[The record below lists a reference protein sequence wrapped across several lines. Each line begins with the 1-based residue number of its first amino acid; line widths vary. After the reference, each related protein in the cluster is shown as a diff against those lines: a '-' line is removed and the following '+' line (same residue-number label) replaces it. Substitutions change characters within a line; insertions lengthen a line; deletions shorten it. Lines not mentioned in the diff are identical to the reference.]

1 MARGKKTSAGSG
13 NRVRSAITGRFVKK
27 SAAKKSPRTT
37 IVERIKSQR
46 GKKK

>member
-1 MARGKKTSAGSG
+1 MARGKKPSAGPGS
-13 NRVRSAITGRFVKK
+13 RVRSAITGRFVKK

-37 IVERIKSQR
+37 IVERIKPGR